1 MTLAERL
8 VQMEHTANVLSQQF
22 YQVLGAVTLLRDLI
36 QEEKNN
42 VKEAEGGGEKCGQ
55 VLEYWLV

>member
-22 YQVLGAVTLLRDLI
+22 YQVLGAITLLRDLI
-36 QEEKNN
+36 QEEKD
-42 VKEAEGGGEKCGQ
+42 KAMEAEGGEPKCS
-55 VLEYWLV
+55 

>member
-22 YQVLGAVTLLRDLI
+22 YQVLDAIALLRDLI

-42 VKEAEGGGEKCGQ
+42 VKEAEGGGEKCG
-55 VLEYWLV
+55 